1 MLNRRAALVT
11 GGLVLLAL
19 GALWISQLPEVEE
32 AYRTALLWIRE
43 QQTLLHQD
51 LQRKVMAVRAEGPW
65 ALWPLILLSF
75 LYGLF
80 HAAGPGHGKVILSTY
95 LVTQRA
101 ALKRGVLLAVL
112 SALLQGVSAVLLVL
126 GLFWVLGLSGRDA
139 QAGARLA
146 EQASYLLVLILGL
159 ALSWRAVRMLRPAA
173 GGQAAGGQEAGGQE
187 AHCHSCGH
195 AHAPDAHQMQASGLR
210 ASLAVIFSIG
220 IRPCSGAIIVL
231 LATEALG
238 LRLAGLLAVL
248 AMSLGTAAAVAGLA
262 ALSVG
267 SRALAGRLAALE
279 GRALSR
285 VSGGAALMGGLG
297 IALFGASLFFASLG
311 PRHPLL

>member
-1 MLNRRAALVT
+1 MLNRRAALVA
-11 GGLVLLAL
+11 GGLVFLAL
-19 GALWISQLPEVEE
+19 GALWLAQLPEAQE

-51 LQRKVMAVRAEGPW
+51 LQRKVMAVREEGPW

-101 ALKRGVLLAVL
+101 ALRRGVLLAML
-112 SALLQGVSAVLLVL
+112 SALMQGVTAVVLVL

-139 QAGARLA
+139 QTGARLA
-146 EQASYLLVLILGL
+146 EQASYLLVLALGL
-159 ALSWRAVRMLRPAA
+159 ALAWRAARQLRPSATGAA
-173 GGQAAGGQEAGGQE
+173 GSGQDS
-187 AHCHSCGH
+187 HCESCGH
-195 AHAPDAHQMQASGLR
+195 AHAPDAHQMQTTGLR
-210 ASLAVIFSIG
+210 ASLAIIFSIG

-238 LRLAGLLAVL
+238 LRGAGLLAVL
-248 AMSLGTAAAVAGLA
+248 AMSLGTAMAVAGLA

-279 GRALSR
+279 GQALHH
-285 VSGGAALMGGLG
+285 VSGGVALLGGLG
-297 IALFGASLFFASLG
+297 IAFLGASLFLASLG